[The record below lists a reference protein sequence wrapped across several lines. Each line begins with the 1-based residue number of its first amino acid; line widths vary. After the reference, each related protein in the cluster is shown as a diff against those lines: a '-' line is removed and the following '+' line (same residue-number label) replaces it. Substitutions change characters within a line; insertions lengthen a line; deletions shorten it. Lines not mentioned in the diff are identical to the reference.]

1 MAELAVRG
9 RSREMAR
16 ALKAL
21 RRADGQGRGCVLS
34 VTGDPG
40 IGKTTVLEAIRSQAL
55 SMGFAVGF
63 AKADEVSAIAPGA
76 TVLLALRSGS
86 RPLLDDA
93 AFRGL
98 AALYDK
104 TLWLVDRIADLLE
117 ARAQQGPLLIVLDDM
132 QWADKL
138 SQFAVR
144 MLASR
149 LSDSPVVWALSAR
162 DEGGQVLAGLNTAKA
177 FDGVTVEHVE
187 LGPLEDTDVLAIATG
202 ILGAPLAAGAAARL
216 SRVGGNPL
224 LAVQFSEGVALDRAR
239 GRDTDTIP
247 TSLATALRA
256 RTRSLG
262 PGVMGILQLAAV
274 WGRPLELAAA
284 AQMLGSPAPGPLL
297 DLVAEAVAA
306 GLLEQ
311 PGNPVGFRHD
321 LVREFVYEAIPE
333 AERWA
338 LHQLCASW
346 LMQNGHRPLEAA
358 SHARPGARRGEREAI
373 GILREAAAACGAAMP
388 QTAADLM
395 RDAFEGLAESD
406 PLRPEI
412 GGAYAEFLTQ
422 AQRGADAIAVVDAL
436 LSQPHSAE
444 FDARMQALASQALW
458 LMGLPDDMARRT
470 GNALAHSGISKP
482 LRSRLKASRALA
494 LSRVGPPETALAAA
508 EAALAEGDMLGDQAT
523 VVLARQALG
532 EIARNEGRHLAAY
545 EHYHQLRV
553 LVGANYLAEEIAA
566 LQFIDRFD
574 EADALLMEASRSAED
589 QPGTD
594 LPSLVC
600 AQLWQDFKLGRFDE
614 AVADAQTLL
623 RVGGEIGNYVHR
635 LDAHVVMSTIA
646 VVHGDLGLARELLAT
661 AGDQAAVADDSV
673 QEPGLVLA
681 RARLAAAEGDFGA
694 GLRLLKPLMSAS
706 AAASRTHWP
715 RLLDQMRLHAG
726 IAVGAGDMAFARET
740 VGHALSAA
748 ERNRGVASFQGVA
761 LQVRGFVYGE
771 AATLGRAVE
780 LLRSSPRPVMLASAL
795 ADYGA
800 ALIHSRSRSE
810 GIRQL
815 EEAWSIFDR
824 LDAQPAMAGIQRE
837 LGAAGARQR
846 RPARGKQRPD
856 FGWAA
861 LTDSEMTVA
870 RLVSAGHTN
879 RSVAEQLG
887 VTASTIGTHL
897 RSVFAKMDV
906 QSRVQLANAMRGSGG
921 RQVMGGEPER
931 VGIAPVTVPGH
942 DGRDDVGR

>member
-9 RSREMAR
+9 RSQEMAR
-16 ALKAL
+16 ALEAL

-40 IGKTTVLEAIRSQAL
+40 IGKTTLLEAIRAQAL

-76 TVLLALRSGS
+76 PVLLALRSGS

-93 AFRGL
+93 AFRSL
-98 AALYDK
+98 ADLYDK

-132 QWADKL
+132 QWADQL
-138 SQFAVR
+138 SRFAVR

-162 DEGGQVLAGLNTAKA
+162 AEPGQVLADLNTAET
-177 FDGVTVEHVE
+177 FEGVTVEHVE
-187 LGPLEDTDVLAIATG
+187 LGPLADVDVIAIATD
-202 ILGAPLAAGAAARL
+202 ILGAPPAAGAAARL
-216 SRVGGNPL
+216 RRAGGNPL
-224 LAVQFSEGVALDRAR
+224 LAVQFSEGLALDRAR
-239 GRDTDTIP
+239 GRDADTIP

-262 PGVMGILQLAAV
+262 PDAMGILQLAAV
-274 WGRPLELAAA
+274 WGRPLEMATA
-284 AQMLGSPAPGPLL
+284 AQMLGSVTPGLLL
-297 DLVAEAVAA
+297 DSVAEAVAS
-306 GLLEQ
+306 GLLER
-311 PGNPVGFRHD
+311 PGNPIGFRHD
-321 LVREFVYEAIPE
+321 LVREFVYEAIPGT
-333 AERWA
+333 ERVA

-346 LMQNGHRPLEAA
+346 LMQNGHGPLEAA
-358 SHARPGARRGEREAI
+358 SHARLGARRGDREAI
-373 GILREAAAACGAAMP
+373 GILRAAAAACGAAMP

-395 RDAFEGLAESD
+395 RDAFGGLSEAD
-406 PLRPEI
+406 PLRPEV
-412 GGAYAEFLTQ
+412 GEAYADFLAQ

-444 FDARMQALASQALW
+444 FDARLQALAARALW
-458 LMGLPDDMARRT
+458 LMGLPEDMARRT

-482 LRSRLKASRALA
+482 LRSRLKASRSLA
-494 LSRVGPPETALAAA
+494 LSRVGPPEIALAAA
-508 EAALAEGDMLGDQAT
+508 EAALAEGDMLGDEAT

-545 EHYHQLRV
+545 EHFHELRM
-553 LVGANYLAEEIAA
+553 LVGASYLAEEIAA

-574 EADALLMEASRSAED
+574 EADALLMEASRSAEER
-589 QPGTD
+589 PGAD

-623 RVGGEIGNYVHR
+623 RVGNEIGNYVHR
-635 LDAHVVMSTIA
+635 LDAHVVTSTIA
-646 VVHGDLGLARELLAT
+646 VVHGDFGLARELLAK
-661 AGDQAAVADDSV
+661 AGEEAAADDPV
-673 QEPGLVLA
+673 QVPGLMLA

-694 GLRLLKPLMSAS
+694 GLRLLKPLMSSS
-706 AAASRTHWP
+706 ATASRTHWP

-726 IAVGAGDMAFARET
+726 IAVQAGDMAFARET
-740 VGHALSAA
+740 AHHALSAA
-748 ERNRGVASFQGVA
+748 QRNPGVASFRGIA

-771 AATLGRAVE
+771 AATLGSAVE
-780 LLRSSPRPVMLASAL
+780 LLRGSPRPVMLASAL
-795 ADYGA
+795 ADHGV
-800 ALIHSRSRSE
+800 ALVRSGSRSQ

-815 EEAWSIFDR
+815 EEAWSIYDS
-824 LDAQPAMAGIQRE
+824 LDAQPAMTGVQRE
-837 LGAAGARQR
+837 LDAAGARQK
-846 RPARGKQRPD
+846 RPARDKRRPD

-861 LTDSEMTVA
+861 LTDSEIRVA

-879 RSVAEQLG
+879 RSVAELLG
-887 VTASTIGTHL
+887 VTTSTIGTHL

-906 QSRVQLANAMRGSGG
+906 QSRVQLANAMRGGAGAEST
-921 RQVMGGEPER
+921 Q
-931 VGIAPVTVPGH
+931 AYQ
-942 DGRDDVGR
+942 DDRAR